1 MSAVASRR
9 ALLERAAI
17 AGAVVAAAAP
27 AVTAAPAT
35 MADSHPCWWR
45 EYEALEATVED
56 VEDVAY
62 DGIIADQ
69 NELLRQIAVTPAHT
83 VAGVLAQLR
92 VVQLGMEMG
101 EADFDAA
108 AMANAVDTLELLA
121 GRA

>member
-27 AVTAAPAT
+27 VVAAAPAAT
-35 MADSHPCWWR
+35 ADPHPCWWR
-45 EYEALEATVED
+45 EYEALEADAED
-56 VEDVAY
+56 VEDVDY
-62 DGIIADQ
+62 DDIIADQ
-69 NELLRQIAVTPAHT
+69 NGLLRQIAVTPAHT
-83 VAGVLAQLR
+83 VAGALAQLR
-92 VVQLGMEMG
+92 VVQLGLEMG
-101 EADFDAA
+101 ETDFDAA